1 MVWRRRVLWSF
12 ATIAVIVGVVL
23 GLNHTE
29 SCKLSSPPQCGSEG
43 PSWAMIGSAF
53 AVATSFF
60 VAGLVLAAVDRRRG
74 TRQDIL

>member
-1 MVWRRRVLWSF
+1 MVWRRVLWSF

-53 AVATSFF
+53 AVATCFF
-60 VAGLVLAAVDRRRG
+60 VAGLVLTVVGRKRG
-74 TRQDIL
+74 TQQDVV